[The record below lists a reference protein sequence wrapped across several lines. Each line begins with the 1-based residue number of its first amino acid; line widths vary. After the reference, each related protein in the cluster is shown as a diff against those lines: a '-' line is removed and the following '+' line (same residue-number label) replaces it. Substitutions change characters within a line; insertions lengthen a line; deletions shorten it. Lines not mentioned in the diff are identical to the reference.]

1 MHFSALIGL
10 LKNTCV
16 YAILRKLTIPKC
28 KYIVNVKTFK
38 VSHKKDFNEVRLKA

>member
-1 MHFSALIGL
+1 MYVCTKMHFSALIGL

-16 YAILRKLTIPKC
+16 YPILQIPQC

-38 VSHKKDFNEVRLKA
+38 VSHKKDFNEVV